1 MHLPVISLLFLLP
14 SLCILASAQDK
25 PFVML
30 VSILLFLSF
39 LLTASG
45 VLLKRK
51 KNSKAFATTP
61 FLLGY
66 TALFVF
72 STCSLS
78 VLSSFSPWLI
88 LYNTIT
94 LIAYGSIL
102 SSQYT
107 ATLKNLLMLAGASL
121 SSFVVSLLL
130 FPFSLVPFSFLFL
143 VNASLP
149 IGVVLWESRKR
160 KGKASASR
168 LSLQSMLA
176 HEIRTPLT
184 IMQTTTNLL
193 LEEIPGPLNTRQK
206 QFVKSN
212 YEYTQR
218 LITFSE
224 NMLTLLKFE
233 KEFEI
238 KGSEKLNIRHIT
250 QDIVAFFGPLLQI
263 KGQTIRYSFPA
274 LLNNPIGDESLIR
287 QVFINLIHNAV
298 KHTREG
304 GYIVISVT
312 QDDNQMVVSISD
324 NGEGVE
330 GEGRENLF
338 REFYQ
343 EKGSHDEFQDGFGL
357 GLSIARQIIQKH
369 GGNVYITSVKD
380 KGTIVSFTLPA
391 KAVR

>member
-1 MHLPVISLLFLLP
+1 MHLPIISLLFILP
-14 SLCILASAQDK
+14 SLFTLASA
-25 PFVML
+25 PLRPSALL
-30 VSILLFLSF
+30 VSILLLLSF
-39 LLTASG
+39 GMQTIGFWLN
-45 VLLKRK
+45 RK
-51 KNSKAFATTP
+51 GKSKAFATTY

-66 TALFVF
+66 TALFVI
-72 STCSLS
+72 STSSSS
-78 VLSSFSPWLI
+78 VLSSFSPWYV

-94 LIAYGSIL
+94 LTAYGSVL
-102 SSQYT
+102 S
-107 ATLKNLLMLAGASL
+107 TLYAVTGKNLLLLALASL
-121 SSFVVSLLL
+121 LSFVASLIL
-130 FPFSLVPFSFLFL
+130 FPFSLLFL
-143 VNASLP
+143 VNSSLP

-160 KGKASASR
+160 KGNASASR

-238 KGSEKLNIRHIT
+238 KGSEKLNIRLIT

-312 QDDNQMVVSISD
+312 QDDDQMVVSISD